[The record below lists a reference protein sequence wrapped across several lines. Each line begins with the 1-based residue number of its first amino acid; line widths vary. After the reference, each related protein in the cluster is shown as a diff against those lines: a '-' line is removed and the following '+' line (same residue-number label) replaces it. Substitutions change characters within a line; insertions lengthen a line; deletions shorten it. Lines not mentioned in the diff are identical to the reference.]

1 MNRDGGEQKSDQH
14 QQAEKGF
21 QPADFQDSI
30 LVTHNLVHLDPRAM
44 MFRTFGAPGS
54 LMHLNHALTDVA
66 IEWRPF
72 GPWIT
77 FHFTSLQTFPSIPQ
91 PSPRTRPARRGV
103 YYWRR

>member
-1 MNRDGGEQKSDQH
+1 MNRAGGEQKSDQH

-21 QPADFQDSI
+21 QPADFQDRI
-30 LVTHNLVHLDPRAM
+30 LVTHNLAHLDPRAM

-54 LMHLNHALTDVA
+54 LMHLNHALTNAA

-77 FHFTSLQTFPSIPQ
+77 FHFTSLHFTSNLSFNPATVTSN
-91 PSPRTRPARRGV
+91 SPG
-103 YYWRR
+103 